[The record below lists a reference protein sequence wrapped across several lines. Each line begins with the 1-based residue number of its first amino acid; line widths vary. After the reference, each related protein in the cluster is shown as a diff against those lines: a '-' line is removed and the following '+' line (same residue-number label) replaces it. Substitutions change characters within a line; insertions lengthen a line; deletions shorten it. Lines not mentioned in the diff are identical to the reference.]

1 MSQLFGLSM
10 IVWIFLGCMQVK
22 EKKATRPLS
31 AVSESTNQYER
42 TSDGEVILKIN
53 SASVLQNGQTYEADR
68 IIFESGTILWFQS
81 GNIQFKARSIQF
93 EQPVLIGFYPSQQ
106 LAAFA
111 QYGNAG
117 GLVKFSAEKISG
129 NIQLHLAGQ
138 NGGEGYHGGGFRI
151 PRTSGSVSE
160 LIECPPAIGAS
171 GGAGGWVMMDSLD
184 LSLLQIK
191 ILQTQSEPGRY
202 GIAYLK
208 EGFDLQKSI
217 QENRTCRAIPYQSN
231 KGTSGRLCLKS
242 ESLLD
247 TECASRF

>member
-10 IVWIFLGCMQVK
+10 IVWILLGCMQVK
-22 EKKATRPLS
+22 EKKATRPS
-31 AVSESTNQYER
+31 SDPTFNSYEK
-42 TSDGEVILKIN
+42 TADGEIIFRVN
-53 SASVLQNGQTYEADR
+53 SQTVFENGQIYQADR
-68 IIFESGTILWFQS
+68 IIFETGTIIWFTSQEVYF
-81 GNIQFKARSIQF
+81 QAKEIQF
-93 EQPVLIGFYPSQQ
+93 EQPVLIGFYPKD
-106 LAAFA
+106 LTAGFA
-111 QYGNAG
+111 QYGKSG
-117 GLVKFSAEKISG
+117 GRITFSAQKIIG
-129 NIQLHLAGQ
+129 NVQMNLAGQ

-160 LIECPPAIGAS
+160 LVECPPAIGAS
-171 GGAGGWVMMDSLD
+171 GGAGGWVMVDSLD

-217 QENRTCRAIPYQSN
+217 QENRTCRTIPYQSN